1 MAKRSQ
7 SGRPGEAAGKDT
19 DALFMQTR
27 VGKPRL
33 VEEIVYR
40 AVALVSVDPKQPEK

>member
-7 SGRPGEAAGKDT
+7 RGRPGEAAGQDT
-19 DALFMQTR
+19 DALFMQTG

-33 VEEIVYR
+33 VEEIVSR
-40 AVALVSVDPKQPEK
+40 AVALVSVDSEQPEK